1 MLIAGEPSGDVLGA
15 RLISALNKE
24 LDGAV
29 KFSGVGGENMVAQG
43 LRSLFPMEELS
54 VMGFAEV
61 VPRIPMLLRRIRETV
76 RAVISA
82 KPDVLVTIDSPG
94 FALRVAG
101 RLKGQG
107 IPLVHYVA
115 PQVWAWRPGRA
126 KKIARTFDRL
136 LALLPFEPPYFER
149 EGLTCDFVGHSVIED
164 VMDVEEARKRRNDFR
179 KAHGIA
185 ADGPLLVV
193 LPGSRKSEVDRMLA
207 IFLEAANQASRRI
220 PGLHVVVP
228 TLPQIEERVRGGV
241 QGAKIPITVVATHD
255 EKLSAFAAADGAL
268 AASGTVSL
276 ELAAAQVPTLI
287 AYKLNPISAWIGRRV
302 IQVPWITLTNII
314 LNQPLIPE
322 EIQENCRPDRLAEGI
337 YSLLKDEKM
346 RAEQRLGSNEVLR
359 KLGLGD
365 DRQPSYRAARAVISV
380 IASRS

>member
-1 MLIAGEPSGDVLGA
+1 
-15 RLISALNKE
+15 
-24 LDGAV
+24 
-29 KFSGVGGENMVAQG
+29 
-43 LRSLFPMEELS
+43 
-54 VMGFAEV
+54 
-61 VPRIPMLLRRIRETV
+61 
-76 RAVISA
+76 
-82 KPDVLVTIDSPG
+82 
-94 FALRVAG
+94 
-101 RLKGQG
+101 
-107 IPLVHYVA
+107 
-115 PQVWAWRPGRA
+115 AWRPGRA

>member
-1 MLIAGEPSGDVLGA
+1 MLIAGEPSGDILGA
-15 RLISALNKE
+15 RLISALIDE

-29 KFSGVGGENMVAQG
+29 KFSGVGGENMMAQG
-43 LRSLFPMEELS
+43 LRSLFPMDELS

-82 KPDVLVTIDSPG
+82 KPDVLITIDSPG

-149 EGLTCDFVGHSVIED
+149 EGLACDFVGHSVIED
-164 VMDVEEARKRRNDFR
+164 VMEVEEARKRRDDFR
-179 KAHGIA
+179 ETYGIS
-185 ADGPLLVV
+185 ADAPLLMV
-193 LPGSRKSEVDRMLA
+193 LPGSRKSEVDRMLS
-207 IFLEAANQASRRI
+207 IFLEAANLASLRI
-220 PGLHVVVP
+220 PGLSVVVP
-228 TLPQIEERVRGGV
+228 TLPQIEERVRGRIE
-241 QGAKIPITVVATHD
+241 GAKIPITVVATHD
-255 EKLSAFAAADGAL
+255 EKLSAFAAADAAL

-302 IQVPWITLTNII
+302 VQVPWITLSNII
-314 LNQPLIPE
+314 LNQPLITE
-322 EIQENCRPDRLAEGI
+322 EIQEKCRPDRLAEGI
-337 YSLLKDEKM
+337 FSLLTDGKM
-346 RAEQRLGSNEVLR
+346 RARQRRGSSEVLR
-359 KLGLGD
+359 KLGFGD
-365 DRQPSYRAARAVISV
+365 GIPPSYRAARAVIAA
-380 IASRS
+380 IDGRP